1 MTNIVVCGV
10 AGRMGQRLA
19 HLSLAAEDLQLV
31 GGKEHPAHMAIARD
45 IGEIIGAGRLDL
57 EVRDSL
63 AGLVEADRVV
73 VNFTTPEAT
82 LEDAAICA
90 EHGTAMVVGT
100 TGFTPEQLEEFKRIV
115 SGITCVFASNFSTAM
130 KTCMY
135 GIL

>member
-31 GGKEHPAHMAIARD
+31 GGKEHPAHVAIARD

-82 LEDAAICA
+82 LEDAQAIYKVDFA
-90 EHGTAMVVGT
+90 SLNNSGVTGTALGSAVTLHVQVT
-100 TGFTPEQLEEFKRIV
+100 SQVESHLL
-115 SGITCVFASNFSTAM
+115 S
-130 KTCMY
+130 
-135 GIL
+135 